1 MTMDLSRMATG
12 AVGAASLVLLLG
24 LRPAEAGQVRAA
36 VPATGDQAQLQAPAA
51 ALSAGNQA
59 QPQAAPAGRS
69 AGDQAQP
76 QGTSTA
82 QPATDHAQAPATAAP
97 ALRLQ
102 PLAGNPIDLTASD
115 LQRLPRQT
123 LRVAYPT
130 AAADHQTSQE
140 ELSGFPL
147 RALLDRL
154 GLPSGHDVHGDALR
168 LYVVAEGADGY
179 RAVLALA
186 ELDASFTDNIVLVA
200 DRRGGQ
206 PLSANEGPLRLIVPT
221 DKRPARWVRQLVRIY
236 VGKAP

>member
-1 MTMDLSRMATG
+1 MPTAERRLATC
-12 AVGAASLVLLLG
+12 AAGVAFLGLLLA
-24 LRPAEAGQVRAA
+24 LRPVDAAAGDLRAEPAA
-36 VPATGDQAQLQAPAA
+36 PQAAAAPSAPSAPAA
-51 ALSAGNQA
+51 
-59 QPQAAPAGRS
+59 P
-69 AGDQAQP
+69 
-76 QGTSTA
+76 T
-82 QPATDHAQAPATAAP
+82 
-97 ALRLQ
+97 LRLQ
-102 PLAGNPIDLTASD
+102 PLTGSPVDLTATD

-123 LRVAYPT
+123 LRVAYP
-130 AAADHQTSQE
+130 AAAGPDHQATSQE

-147 RALLDRL
+147 RAVLDRL

-186 ELDASFTDNIVLVA
+186 ELDASFTDDVVLVA